1 MSFLQWRKIS
11 INAYLWNEIY
21 KFEYDSETGV
31 ILEFS
36 KSDGVDRIRGEDP
49 NEFCWSRKT
58 TECDSKEVRAK
69 EKGYF

>member
-1 MSFLQWRKIS
+1 MTVTKCPSCSDARLESMPIS
-11 INAYLWNEIY
+11 DNEIY

-49 NEFCWSRKT
+49 NEFC
-58 TECDSKEVRAK
+58 
-69 EKGYF
+69 